1 MKKLQGKVIL
11 VAGGGGLGNGLARRY
26 AQDGASVVLGHN
38 HLDAAQAVAN
48 EVEAAGGTM
57 SAVHLDGTDEA
68 TIVAAVAMATEKYGG
83 LDGLHA
89 NFAVLSK
96 AKDDTDVINTPLDV
110 VDITMRVNL
119 IGYFLCTR
127 HALPA
132 IIARG
137 GGAIVYTSSIG
148 AHTAEHTQVAY
159 AMSKAAGH
167 ALMRH
172 VAGKYGAQGVRAN
185 SITPGLIKTEKWAAL
200 PEATVA
206 YLEKMAL
213 DRAAIKSGVVTPD
226 HIAALGSLLMSDD
239 GKFITGQVLSVDG
252 GMTMRP

>member
-1 MKKLQGKVIL
+1 MTKLQGKVIL
-11 VAGGGGLGNGLARRY
+11 VAGGGGLGDWLARRY
-26 AQDGASVVLGHN
+26 AQEGACVVLGHN
-38 HLDAAQAVAN
+38 HLDAAQAVAK

-57 SAVHLDGTDEA
+57 CAAHLDGTDEGS
-68 TIVAAVAMATEKYGG
+68 IVAAVAMATEKYGG

-89 NFAVLSK
+89 NFAALSQAK
-96 AKDDTDVINTPLDV
+96 ADTDVINTPLDV
-110 VDITMRVNL
+110 VEITMRVNL
-119 IGYFLCTR
+119 FGYFLCTR

-137 GGAIVYTSSIG
+137 GGAVVYTSSIG
-148 AHTAEHTQVAY
+148 AHTAEPTQVAY
-159 AMSKAAGH
+159 GMSKAAGH

-185 SITPGLIKTEKWAAL
+185 SITPGVIKTEKWAAL
-200 PEATVA
+200 PATTVA
-206 YLEKMAL
+206 YLEKIAL

-226 HIAALGSLLMSDD
+226 HIAALGALLMSDD
-239 GKFITGQVLSVDG
+239 GQFITGQVLSVDG

>member
-11 VAGGGGLGNGLARRY
+11 VAGGGGLGDWLARRY
-26 AQDGASVVLGHN
+26 AQEGACVVLGHN
-38 HLDAAQAVAN
+38 HLDAAQAVAK

-57 SAVHLDGTDEA
+57 CAAHLDGTDEGS
-68 TIVAAVAMATEKYGG
+68 IVAAVAMATEKYGG

-89 NFAVLSK
+89 NFAALSQAK
-96 AKDDTDVINTPLDV
+96 ADTDVINTPLDV
-110 VDITMRVNL
+110 VEITMRVNL
-119 IGYFLCTR
+119 FGYFLCTR

-137 GGAIVYTSSIG
+137 GGSVVYTSSIG
-148 AHTAEHTQVAY
+148 AHTAEPTQVAY
-159 AMSKAAGH
+159 GMSKAAGH

-172 VAGKYGAQGVRAN
+172 VAGKY
-185 SITPGLIKTEKWAAL
+185 
-200 PEATVA
+200 A
-206 YLEKMAL
+206 YLEKIAL

-226 HIAALGSLLMSDD
+226 HIAALGALLMSDD
-239 GKFITGQVLSVDG
+239 GQFITGQVLSVDG